1 MFLLQ
6 LANKVDTDV
15 DPVRFEIDE
24 IKPAAIIGGI
34 EFAREINQLSK
45 GSADLKFQHNQL
57 NLSLPFVKVSLF
69 VPVFD
74 SSAECG
80 VRSHVR
86 GTIKTTDEK
95 VQWKRPDS

>member
-15 DPVRFEIDE
+15 DPMRFEIDE
-24 IKPAAIIGGI
+24 IKTTAIIGGI

-45 GSADLKFQHNQL
+45 GSADLKFQHNQF

-69 VPVFD
+69 APF
-74 SSAECG
+74 
-80 VRSHVR
+80 RSICRLR
-86 GTIKTTDEK
+86 GAVACAGHDYND
-95 VQWKRPDS
+95 R